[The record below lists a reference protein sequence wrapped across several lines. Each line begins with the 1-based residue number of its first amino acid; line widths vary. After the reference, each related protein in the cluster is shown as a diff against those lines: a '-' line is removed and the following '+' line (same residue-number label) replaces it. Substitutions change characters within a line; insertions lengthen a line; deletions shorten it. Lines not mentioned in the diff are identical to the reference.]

1 MRTVLRVVENA
12 QRDPAGKRRSFA
24 PEAMLR
30 VAENFRN
37 HRLRAGKPVAE
48 SAGERDE
55 LQAPEPKMAGALT

>member
-1 MRTVLRVVENA
+1 
-12 QRDPAGKRRSFA
+12 
-24 PEAMLR
+24 MLR